1 MADILG
7 HFNNFIT
14 LSLSLSL
21 SLRYSNRPF
30 TTSNNIRACAR
41 KYTAFHAFCNGKP
54 HCFLSISNP
63 FFIMMKKTTSI
74 LMLLAMLAAGV
85 PSAFAQTGSRDYER
99 GWYAGLSGGTSFGQ
113 ATFRSITES
122 KTHWGAQY
130 GVFGGYQLSR
140 LFSVEA
146 LATMGSQKQTSLD
159 CDPYWLSTDGERTFA
174 PVLGKQGNYY
184 RDLEAKTQWMRFG
197 LQANFDVLSLLT
209 KPTTRWSVTLSPQ
222 VSAVTTR
229 TKHLAAGYEQ
239 EFERQWHLGLGGQTA
254 VGYRVAQCVGLQLYG
269 GITCLTGSR
278 FDNIP
283 EHCHKSN
290 LLWECGL
297 KLSYHFGKSSKSTP
311 VVEEPAVI
319 AEPEPQPVVEQKPVV
334 EEKPAPVVEKAQP
347 VVETAAVVEQE
358 PEAVSL
364 PVIYFANNSHRLTQ
378 READKLNAVADM
390 MKAQPNVELAI
401 YGHASNTG
409 SQSYNLQLTQRRAN
423 TVKMLLV
430 RRGIAAGRLHP
441 VVGRGIDSEAPTSK
455 DARRVEL
462 IINEK

>member
-1 MADILG
+1 
-7 HFNNFIT
+7 
-14 LSLSLSL
+14 
-21 SLRYSNRPF
+21 
-30 TTSNNIRACAR
+30 
-41 KYTAFHAFCNGKP
+41 
-54 HCFLSISNP
+54 
-63 FFIMMKKTTSI
+63 MMKKKAFSLLL
-74 LMLLAMLAAGV
+74 LMAFMTAGV
-85 PSAFAQTGSRDYER
+85 QTAVAQNSDSRDYER

-122 KTHWGAQY
+122 KTHWGAQF

-229 TKHLAAGYEQ
+229 TKHLATGYEQ
-239 EFERQWHLGLGGQTA
+239 EFDRQWHLGLGGQAA
-254 VGYRVAQCVGLQLYG
+254 VGYRVAQYVGLQLYG

-290 LLWECGL
+290 LIYEAGL
-297 KLSYHFGKSSKSTP
+297 KLSYHFGKSSKATP
-311 VVEEPAVI
+311 IVEEPAVI
-319 AEPEPQPVVEQKPVV
+319 AKPEPKPVIEQKPVV

-347 VVETAAVVEQE
+347 VVETAYVAETKPETKAV
-358 PEAVSL
+358 ATDL
-364 PVIYFANNSHRLTQ
+364 PAIYFANNSSRLTQ
-378 READKLNAVADM
+378 KEADKLDTVAEM
-390 MKAQPNVELAI
+390 MKAQPDVTLSI
-401 YGHASNTG
+401 IGHASNTG
-409 SQSYNLQLTQRRAN
+409 SEDYNLRLTQRRAN

-430 RRGIAAGRLHP
+430 RRGITASRLHP
-441 VVGRGIDSEAPTSK
+441 VVGKGIDREAATSK

-462 IINEK
+462 IMNEK